1 MIISKQYID
10 TAINIRREF
19 VNLNSKLDNI
29 LNDLKDVADKL
40 GNEND
45 NLKKINTDLGKFDKE
60 TSKDMIIS
68 KLLDMEKEAN
78 RLSKVYE
85 PINDR
90 IEQLKRDEEN
100 LYLNIKN
107 KYPNLSDEEIV
118 SEIRPFIE
126 DIK

>member
-10 TAINIRREF
+10 TAVNIRREF

-45 NLKKINTDLGKFDKE
+45 NLKKINADLGKFDKE

-107 KYPNLSDEEIV
+107 KYPNLSDDEIV